1 MIIRRSGVKKIL
13 DFIKTYQPF
22 NPYDLDFNLAE
33 DIRLYTVIHD
43 IVGNESV
50 AVSDTLNAL

>member
-1 MIIRRSGVKKIL
+1 MKKIL

-33 DIRLYTVIHD
+33 DIRLYTVVD
-43 IVGNESV
+43 DVVGNEST
-50 AVSDTLNAL
+50 AVSDTLNPLK